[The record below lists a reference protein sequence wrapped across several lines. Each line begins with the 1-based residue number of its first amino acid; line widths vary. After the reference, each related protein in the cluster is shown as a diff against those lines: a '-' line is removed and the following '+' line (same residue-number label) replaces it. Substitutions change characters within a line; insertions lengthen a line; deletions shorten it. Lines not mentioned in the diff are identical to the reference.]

1 MLKSI
6 LLIYIDIEIAYVF
19 SLLFCNTIFIISII
33 FIGFNYMH
41 RKRKKITLTFNYID
55 NICIDILE
63 SNITS

>member
-19 SLLFCNTIFIISII
+19 SLLFCNTIFII

-41 RKRKKITLTFNYID
+41 RQRKKNYID
-55 NICIDILE
+55 IQLYR
-63 SNITS
+63 